1 MLSPGLQEIAEH
13 IGLEGAL
20 KLAQNYGGTRLWV
33 PCDGFS
39 LLHPIA
45 AKLDIDE
52 LGQLNYYYRNS
63 LVYIPRGCSF
73 FKRQRDQQVVEA
85 KAKMTVAEVA
95 IQYGI
100 VERRVYQIINS
111 LQVA

>member
-1 MLSPGLQEIAEH
+1 MLSSGLQEIAEH

-20 KLAQNYGGTRLWV
+20 KLAQHYGGTRLWV

-45 AKLDIDE
+45 SKLDVDE

-63 LVYIPRGCSF
+63 LIYIPRAFSF
-73 FKRQRDQQVVEA
+73 FKRQRDRQLVEA
-85 KAKMTVAEVA
+85 RAKMTAREVA
-95 IQYGI
+95 ITFGI
-100 VERRVYQIINS
+100 AERHVYRILNN